1 MIETTK
7 NTRNTKKA
15 ATATKTHSLNLEEN
29 KQIHFFVTHMLL
41 APWVDQKTHWKCTVR
56 YDASYV
62 ESYERNFRPLI

>member
-29 KQIHFFVTHMLL
+29 KQDSILCHILL
-41 APWVDQKTHWKCTVR
+41 APWVDQKTH
-56 YDASYV
+56 
-62 ESYERNFRPLI
+62 